1 MIVLLADR
9 ENSLFSDLPFIGTRQ
24 AKVLLATEVHYIA
37 DKYTEVMNARTVSGF
52 NAHYTQYLGKLEEC
66 NGNEDC
72 SIENVKVECGE
83 RGITLGRRRIAFNE
97 QTSNVP
103 LTVKFAVKVPLP
115 SNASLVNLN
124 QTTQRLSSNVLT
136 FLNEIDLNLNI
147 GGVVLKYDASRPPVV
162 RVGGLVCDE
171 GQVLKGI
178 TCGKTESCI
187 SKQHS

>member
-1 MIVLLADR
+1 
-9 ENSLFSDLPFIGTRQ
+9 
-24 AKVLLATEVHYIA
+24 
-37 DKYTEVMNARTVSGF
+37 MNARTASGF
-52 NAHYTQYLGKLEEC
+52 IAYYTQYLGKLEEC

-72 SIENVKVECGE
+72 SIENVKVECE
-83 RGITLGRRRIAFNE
+83 KRGITLGRRRIAFNE

-136 FLNEIDLNLNI
+136 SLNDIDLNI

-162 RVGGLVCDE
+162 RVVGLVCDE
-171 GQVLKGI
+171 GQALKGI
-178 TCGKTESCI
+178 TCGKTESYI